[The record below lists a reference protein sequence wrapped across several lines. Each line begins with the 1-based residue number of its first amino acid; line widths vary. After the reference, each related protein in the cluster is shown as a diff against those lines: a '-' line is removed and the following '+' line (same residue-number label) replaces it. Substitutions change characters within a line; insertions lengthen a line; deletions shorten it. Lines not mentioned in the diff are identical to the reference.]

1 VPKTDSQPLTTIL
14 ADDINATLSKVRDL
28 QPIDGNAMIG
38 VLVFSLVVAAKT
50 FGMDKNTVLK
60 RVREAFNTEI
70 KLANPP
76 SALTKAN

>member
-1 VPKTDSQPLTTIL
+1 MPKKDNQPLTTIK
-14 ADDINATLSKVRDL
+14 ADDINATLSRVREL

-50 FGMDKNTVLK
+50 FGMDKNTVLT
-60 RVREAFNTEI
+60 RVRQAFNAEI
-70 KLANPP
+70 KLADPP